1 MSAETNPSGRVRFEP
16 VAVPSTVAAC
26 FYGELRSTRGL
37 QHTSGAAAFVFWL
50 STIGRLCGV
59 EPESARL
66 RQDLEELGAEEFSRC
81 WETLVRFV
89 ECEGIEHV
97 FASLDQHYAAHVSAG
112 LERRERRTGQ
122 A

>member
-1 MSAETNPSGRVRFEP
+1 MNPTEQVRFEP
-16 VAVPSTVAAC
+16 VALPSTVAAC
-26 FYGELRSTRGL
+26 FYGELRSTGSL

-50 STIGRLCGV
+50 STIERLCGV
-59 EPESARL
+59 EPESATL
-66 RQDLEELGAEEFSRC
+66 RQDLEDLGAEEFSRC

-97 FASLDQHYAAHVSAG
+97 YASLDRHYAAEVAAG
-112 LERRERRTGQ
+112 FERRERRTGK